1 MKKFVITI
9 LTLTLF
15 IGVMPTSLALASSS
29 ESSGESVEEVEPF
42 INPNPPEF
50 NDVPAKINACMIKK
64 VKNNWKEVSGVTAL
78 AQAMDLFMNKRWTAG
93 AKKLVKGGA
102 KGGVIAIGA
111 QASVYYVTCA
121 AKY

>member
-15 IGVMPTSLALASSS
+15 IGLMPTSLALASSS
-29 ESSGESVEEVEPF
+29 ESSGESAEEVEPF

-50 NDVPAKINACMIKK
+50 DDVPAKIRACVTKK
-64 VKNNWKEVSGVTAL
+64 VKNNWKEVSGVTVI
-78 AQAMDLFMNKRWTAG
+78 AQAMDLFMNKKWKAG
-93 AKKLVKGGA
+93 AKKLIKGGA
-102 KGGVIAIGA
+102 KGGAVAIGA
-111 QASVYYVTCA
+111 QVSVYYATCA